1 MSAVNGAGQ
10 GIESSV
16 VYKSGKAVIPQAISI
31 VVGLG
36 KCFALWSHALAVCLC
51 NCLCVVH
58 VHV

>member
-10 GIESSV
+10 GNESSV
-16 VYKSGKAVIPQAISI
+16 VYKSGMAVIPQAISI
-31 VVGLG
+31 VVLG
-36 KCFALWSHALAVCLC
+36 RYFTLWSHVLAVCLC

>member
-10 GIESSV
+10 GNESSV
-16 VYKSGKAVIPQAISI
+16 VYKSGKAVIPQAIS
-31 VVGLG
+31 VVILG
-36 KCFALWSHALAVCLC
+36 TLWSHALAVCLC